1 MSKEALRAVDLKK
14 AGIVVLFLVIIAA
27 AVGIFYGYFYKNHAA
42 IAREH
47 NSLSATGT
55 IEAKSVLVSF
65 KVPGRIARL
74 FVDEGSRVEQGQ
86 ELACLEDDEIAAQL
100 MQAQGNYAG
109 AQGQASEAGQ
119 AIPLTGQTV
128 EAKIRQAEAGCE
140 AAEAKIRQAEA
151 GLAKAES
158 DLSYAKQQY
167 DRMKYLH
174 DNGAISDSTFD
185 DITNKYQAAQAGL
198 KAAQGQYQAAQEG
211 LKAARAQLAEALAA
225 KKNVDLARAKYQ
237 AALGMSQAAAGKVRE
252 AETYLRNTRLK
263 APIAGYITQK
273 LLEAGEMAGAGT
285 PVFEITDLAH
295 TYVKV
300 YIDEKKIGRVRL
312 NQAAEVRVDSFPG
325 RVFKGKVVWIN
336 NAGEFAVRKAV
347 NEQYD
352 HDIRSFEVKIDVPNP
367 GLVLKTGM
375 TARVRIL
382 EEGR

>member
-1 MSKEALRAVDLKK
+1 MRAVDLKK
-14 AGIVVLFLVIIAA
+14 TGIAVLFLAIFAA
-27 AVGIFYGYFYKNHAA
+27 AVGIFYGYFYKNHTA
-42 IAREH
+42 IAQEH

-55 IEAKSVLVSF
+55 IEARSVLASF
-65 KVPGRIARL
+65 KVPGRIEKL
-74 FVDEGSRVEQGQ
+74 FVDEGSKVEEGQ

-109 AQGQASEAGQ
+109 ALGQASEAGE
-119 AIPLTGQTV
+119 AITLTGRTV
-128 EAKIRQAEAGCE
+128 EAKIRQAEA
-140 AAEAKIRQAEA
+140 A
-151 GLAKAES
+151 LAKAES
-158 DLSYAKQQY
+158 DFNYAKEQY

-174 DNGAISDSTFD
+174 DNGAIPDSTFD
-185 DITNKYQAAQAGL
+185 DITNKYQAAQEGL
-198 KAAQGQYQAAQEG
+198 KAAQ
-211 LKAARAQLAEALAA
+211 AQLAEALAA
-225 KKNVDLARAKYQ
+225 KKNVDLARSKYE

-263 APIAGYITQK
+263 APISGYITQK

-300 YIDEKKIGRVRL
+300 YIDEKKIGRVHL

-336 NAGEFAVRKAV
+336 DAGEFAVRKAV